1 MAVQSMGGID
11 SSDGGADGGQSPRRD
26 AQRQRSAEAVTMRWL
41 SSYME
46 AWELGK

>member
-1 MAVQSMGGID
+1 MAVQSMAA
-11 SSDGGADGGQSPRRD
+11 STLLTAAPMGGQSPHRD